1 MQSRSADTYAPAED
15 TFFLADNIKDEKGNL
30 ALEIGTGS
38 GYLSKILEKNF
49 KLVISTDIDFQSLV
63 TQERK
68 IPNGIC
74 CTGAD
79 ALGAKF
85 DLVVC
90 NLPYL
95 PSEKI
100 IDRTVDGGHE
110 GLEVPLDIIKSA
122 NSCLKPGGKMLYLTS
137 SLANYEK
144 LIKNTESLGFMAK
157 ILAKKKL
164 FFEELII
171 VQATKLLS

>member
-1 MQSRSADTYAPAED
+1 MQSRSADSYVPAED
-15 TFFLADNIKDEKGNL
+15 TFFLADHIRDENGVS

-38 GYLSKILEKNF
+38 GYLSRILEENF
-49 KLVISTDIDFQSLV
+49 EIVISTDIDFKSLI
-63 TQERK
+63 TQLQK
-68 IPNGIC
+68 TQNGIC
-74 CTGAD
+74 CMGAD
-79 ALGAKF
+79 ALSAKF
-85 DLVVC
+85 DLIVC

-100 IDRTVDGGHE
+100 MDRTIDGGPE
-110 GLEVPLDIIKSA
+110 GLEVPLEIIKSA
-122 NSCLKPGGKMLYLTS
+122 NLCLKPGGKILYLTS

-144 LIKNTESLGFMAK
+144 LIKNTESMGFAAK

-171 VQATKLLS
+171 VQAIKLLS

>member
-1 MQSRSADTYAPAED
+1 MQSNSRYEPAED
-15 TFFLADNIKDEKGNL
+15 TFFLADYIQNERGQS

-38 GYLSKILEKNF
+38 GYLTKILEKNF
-49 KLVISTDIDFQSLV
+49 ELVVATDIDHTTIS
-63 TQERK
+63 TQDEK
-68 IPNGIC
+68 IQNGIC
-74 CTGAD
+74 CVSAD
-79 ALGAKF
+79 ALGAQF

-100 IDRTVDGGHE
+100 TDRTIDGGKE
-110 GLEVPLDIIKSA
+110 GLEIPIQIIKSA
-122 NSCLKPGGKMLYLTS
+122 KYRLKPGAKMLYLTS
-137 SLANYEK
+137 SLANYTK
-144 LIKNTESLGFMAK
+144 LMRQTELMGFDVR

-171 VQATKLLS
+171 VQAILVS

>member
-1 MQSRSADTYAPAED
+1 MSETYVPAED
-15 TFFLADNIKDEKGNL
+15 TFFLAKYIKNEKGQM

-38 GYLSKILEKNF
+38 GYLARILEENF
-49 KLVISTDIDFQSLV
+49 DVVVATDVEFASLKG
-63 TQERK
+63 QEPRSQ
-68 IPNGIC
+68 NTVC
-74 CTGAD
+74 CDGAS

-95 PSEKI
+95 PSDNIVDKA
-100 IDRTVDGGHE
+100 VDGGPE
-110 GLEVPLDIIKSA
+110 GLLIPHKIIESA
-122 NSCLKPGGKMLYLTS
+122 SVCVKPWGKMLYLTS

-144 LIKNTESLGFMAK
+144 LMSQTESLNFSVR

-164 FFEELII
+164 FFEEL
-171 VQATKLLS
+171 VLVEAVKAS

>member
-1 MQSRSADTYAPAED
+1 MQNKLADTYIPAED
-15 TFFLADNIKDEKGNL
+15 TFFLADHIKEERGQA

-38 GYLSKILEKNF
+38 GYLAKILEKNF
-49 KLVISTDIDFQSLV
+49 ELVIATDIDYFALQG
-63 TQERK
+63 QDDGIKNR
-68 IPNGIC
+68 IC

-85 DLVVC
+85 DLIVC

-95 PSEKI
+95 PTEKI
-100 IDRTVDGGHE
+100 VDRTTDGGPE
-110 GLEVPLDIIKSA
+110 GLEIPLQIIQSA
-122 NSCLKPGGKMLYLTS
+122 STRLKPNGKMLYLTS

-144 LIKNTESLGFMAK
+144 LVEKIGSLGFEAK

-171 VQATKLLS
+171 VHARRK

>member
-1 MQSRSADTYAPAED
+1 MQSKSARYEPAED
-15 TFFLADNIKDEKGNL
+15 TFFLADHIQDEKGHS

-38 GYLSKILEKNF
+38 GYLTKILENNF
-49 KLVISTDIDFQSLV
+49 ELVIATDIDHV
-63 TQERK
+63 TITTQNQK
-68 IPNGIC
+68 IQNGVC

-95 PSEKI
+95 PSDTIEDK
-100 IDRTVDGGHE
+100 TVDGGKE
-110 GLEVPLDIIKSA
+110 GLEITHDIIKSA
-122 NSCLKPGGKMLYLTS
+122 SSCLKPGGKMLYLTS
-137 SLANYEK
+137 SLANYQKLMEK
-144 LIKNTESLGFMAK
+144 TRLLGFDVT

-171 VQATKLLS
+171 VKAIKLFS